1 MLCRGCSGNVL
12 STVNRIT
19 TMQKHTDQTL
29 SYYEQNAK
37 AFYDNTVDVNFKS
50 VQQLFTDLLPQ
61 GAKILDFGCGS
72 GRDTVYFLS
81 QGYDVDAIDGSAEL
95 CCLASEAAGIPVRQ
109 MYFQD
114 LDAVDEYD
122 GIWACASI
130 LHVPKK
136 ELPQIFLKMQ
146 QALEKDGVIY
156 ASFKY
161 GEGETEKDERKFT
174 NYTLESVCEL
184 MEGTG
189 FRVLECDI
197 SYDVRPGR
205 EEKWVNVIAVS

>member
-1 MLCRGCSGNVL
+1 ME
-12 STVNRIT
+12 
-19 TMQKHTDQTL
+19 KHTDQTL

-37 AFYDNTVDVNFKS
+37 AFYDNTRDVDFAS

-95 CCLASEAAGIPVRQ
+95 CRLASEAAGIPVRQ

-130 LHVPKK
+130 LHVPKE
-136 ELPQIFLKMQ
+136 ELPQVFLKMQ
-146 QALEKDGVIY
+146 QALKKDGVIY
-156 ASFKY
+156 TSFKY
-161 GEGETEKDERKFT
+161 GDGEGVRNGRYFSDYTEDTARRMIE
-174 NYTLESVCEL
+174 EI
-184 MEGTG
+184 EGLQIEKMWLSSD
-189 FRVLECDI
+189 R
-197 SYDVRPGR
+197 RPGR
-205 EEKWVNVIAVS
+205 EEEKWLNILLRKQI

>member
-1 MLCRGCSGNVL
+1 
-12 STVNRIT
+12 
-19 TMQKHTDQTL
+19 MQKHTDQTL
-29 SYYEQNAK
+29 SYYEKNAK
-37 AFYDNTVDVNFKS
+37 AFNDNTRDVDFAS

-81 QGYDVDAIDGSAEL
+81 QGYDVDAIDGSSEL

-130 LHVPKK
+130 LHVSKK

-146 QALEKDGVIY
+146 QALKKDGVIY
-156 ASFKY
+156 TSFKY
-161 GEGETEKDERKFT
+161 GDGEGVRNGRYFSDYTEDTAKKMVEKI
-174 NYTLESVCEL
+174 
-184 MEGTG
+184 EGLQIEKMWLSSD
-189 FRVLECDI
+189 R
-197 SYDVRPGR
+197 RPGR
-205 EEKWVNVIAVS
+205 EDEKWLNILLRKQI

>member
-1 MLCRGCSGNVL
+1 
-12 STVNRIT
+12 
-19 TMQKHTDQTL
+19 MQKHTDQTL

-37 AFYDNTVDVNFKS
+37 AFYDNTVDVDFES

-95 CCLASEAAGIPVRQ
+95 CRLASEAAGIPVRQ

-114 LDAVDEYD
+114 LDIENEYD

-146 QALEKDGVIY
+146 QALKKDGVIY
-156 ASFKY
+156 TSFKY
-161 GEGETEKDERKFT
+161 GDGEGIRNGRYFSDYTEDTARRMIE
-174 NYTLESVCEL
+174 EI
-184 MEGTG
+184 EGLQIDKMWTSSD
-189 FRVLECDI
+189 R
-197 SYDVRPGR
+197 RPRR
-205 EEKWVNVIAVS
+205 EDEKWLNILLRKQI